1 MKTLLKRSCFYRK
14 RERMDQREIKVNPG
28 QDVSLQC
35 QGLRDASVTLLEW
48 TRPDLKSDGYVFFY
62 RNERPYE
69 NYQHPS
75 FHGRVELRDPE
86 MKDGDASVF
95 LKNVTFNDT
104 GTYECRIVT
113 NARLEI
119 KHLIDLNVT
128 DSDHTA
134 GNKEGGNKEGGNKD
148 GFRWIMV
155 GLPVIGVL
163 LVVVVVVVVCVCR
176 KHKNSSEYDS
186 YKPPPEKSGVL
197 NSY

>member
-1 MKTLLKRSCFYRK
+1 MLLVFSFCFPILSLVSAS
-14 RERMDQREIKVNPG
+14 EDQREIKVNPG
-28 QDVSLQC
+28 QDVSLLC

-69 NYQHPS
+69 NYQHES

-86 MKDGDASVF
+86 MKDGDASVV

-113 NARLEI
+113 NTRQEI

-134 GNKEGGNKEGGNKD
+134 GNKEGLVTIVLSG
-148 GFRWIMV
+148 I
-155 GLPVIGVL
+155 IAL
-163 LVVVVVVVVCVCR
+163 LVVVIFCICR
-176 KHKNSSEYDS
+176 NGKKTQGHYS
-186 YKPPPEKSGVL
+186 YELPAEKTGDLVTQ
-197 NSY
+197 

>member
-14 RERMDQREIKVNPG
+14 RERMEQPEMVVNPG
-28 QDVSLQC
+28 QDVPLQC

-86 MKDGDASVF
+86 MKDGDASVV

-104 GTYECRIVT
+104 GTYECRIIT
-113 NARLEI
+113 NTRQEI
-119 KHLIDLNVT
+119 KHLIGLNVT
-128 DSDHTA
+128 DSA
-134 GNKEGGNKEGGNKD
+134 GNISDAGFMD
-148 GFRWIMV
+148 GQDKVSLFCS
-155 GLPVIGVL
+155 VIGGLVL
-163 LVVVVVVVVCVCR
+163 SLVV
-176 KHKNSSEYDS
+176 
-186 YKPPPEKSGVL
+186 
-197 NSY
+197 